1 MAVGGNQT
9 YAIFLYADGLIR
21 WPRRSGKVLA
31 GYSGTNTSF
40 DIAEMTDIL
49 RITFTTNVECPG
61 MWVFR
66 LDKEDL
72 VLPETSSGKLDRNV
86 W

>member
-1 MAVGGNQT
+1 MAVSGNQT
-9 YAIFLYADGLIR
+9 YAIFLYADGLIQWSR
-21 WPRRSGKVLA
+21 DGRALA
-31 GYSGTNTSF
+31 GYSSTNTSF
-40 DIAEMTDIL
+40 NIGEMTDIL
-49 RITFTTNVECPG
+49 RITFTTNIECPG